1 MVQKQEYL
9 HYSVGKMQRCL
20 RYSVGKTQD
29 IYYDGVRI
37 RSVCDPKS
45 TKYNF

>member
-9 HYSVGKMQRCL
+9 HYSVGKMQRPL

-29 IYYDGVRI
+29 ISMPAADNRRQQRGQ
-37 RSVCDPKS
+37 DW
-45 TKYNF
+45 

>member
-9 HYSVGKMQRCL
+9 RYSVGKMQRHL

-29 IYYDGVRI
+29 MLMPA
-37 RSVCDPKS
+37 S
-45 TKYNF
+45 

>member
-9 HYSVGKMQRCL
+9 HYSVGKMQRRL

-29 IYYDGVRI
+29 IYYDGCANKVRM
-37 RSVCDPKS
+37 
-45 TKYNF
+45 

>member
-9 HYSVGKMQRCL
+9 HYSIGKMQRRL
-20 RYSVGKTQD
+20 HYSVGKTQG

-37 RSVCDPKS
+37 RSVCDLKS